1 MKFILFF
8 VLFATQIFASN
19 LLTYNIYERT
29 DRVDIMLSFDAPYE
43 GNIFQK
49 REKDTTSLIL
59 NSLSYD
65 QSASKDINSKII
77 QELEIE
83 PKQNSLVLNLRSN
96 DAIIVNASKT
106 TDSFGLRIR
115 VTLKNTKT
123 QVQNMPQASAKIETA
138 STPKTENEPMV
149 NIDSRYFI
157 VLSVLIALLIFLYVF
172 KRYITSKSSDFSG
185 FKTPQNQPQND
196 TKSMNWLLKNQN
208 SGVNIIYE
216 KYLDRT
222 NKLMLLSYENRR
234 YLVIVGSSNVILD
247 SFGEDKIQNE
257 QDFAVF
263 FEENKKKLGSFLQE
277 RQNSLNNYK
286 DKMSGEF

>member
-157 VLSVLIALLIFLYVF
+157 VLSVLIALLIF
-172 KRYITSKSSDFSG
+172 
-185 FKTPQNQPQND
+185 
-196 TKSMNWLLKNQN
+196 
-208 SGVNIIYE
+208 
-216 KYLDRT
+216 
-222 NKLMLLSYENRR
+222 
-234 YLVIVGSSNVILD
+234 
-247 SFGEDKIQNE
+247 
-257 QDFAVF
+257 
-263 FEENKKKLGSFLQE
+263 
-277 RQNSLNNYK
+277 
-286 DKMSGEF
+286 

>member
-1 MKFILFF
+1 MVYEKNLAIRINEILDSKSVIQYFKKELFMKFILFF

-19 LLTYNIYERT
+19 LLTYNVYERT

-77 QELEIE
+77 QGLDIE

-115 VTLKNTKT
+115 VT
-123 QVQNMPQASAKIETA
+123 
-138 STPKTENEPMV
+138 PKK
-149 NIDSRYFI
+149 Y
-157 VLSVLIALLIFLYVF
+157 
-172 KRYITSKSSDFSG
+172 K
-185 FKTPQNQPQND
+185 
-196 TKSMNWLLKNQN
+196 N
-208 SGVNIIYE
+208 SGA
-216 KYLDRT
+216 KYASSKRKDR
-222 NKLMLLSYENRR
+222 
-234 YLVIVGSSNVILD
+234 GC
-247 SFGEDKIQNE
+247 
-257 QDFAVF
+257 
-263 FEENKKKLGSFLQE
+263 
-277 RQNSLNNYK
+277 
-286 DKMSGEF
+286 

>member
-1 MKFILFF
+1 MKFVLFF

-77 QELEIE
+77 QELDIE

-115 VTLKNTKT
+115 VTLKNT
-123 QVQNMPQASAKIETA
+123 
-138 STPKTENEPMV
+138 
-149 NIDSRYFI
+149 
-157 VLSVLIALLIFLYVF
+157 
-172 KRYITSKSSDFSG
+172 
-185 FKTPQNQPQND
+185 
-196 TKSMNWLLKNQN
+196 
-208 SGVNIIYE
+208 
-216 KYLDRT
+216 
-222 NKLMLLSYENRR
+222 
-234 YLVIVGSSNVILD
+234 
-247 SFGEDKIQNE
+247 
-257 QDFAVF
+257 
-263 FEENKKKLGSFLQE
+263 
-277 RQNSLNNYK
+277 
-286 DKMSGEF
+286 